1 MLTNQRD
8 QSAKQSSTNRDWSIL
23 HRFNVKVSRRLLH
36 TIVKYIPDKQG
47 RIKTL
52 EDDLVDAA

>member
-1 MLTNQRD
+1 M
-8 QSAKQSSTNRDWSIL
+8 KQSLTNRDWSIL